1 MRRFLIPIILILLLL
16 VAPVQALADGGFFPP
31 PDIDITEPTQK
42 AVIFY
47 SKGCEDL
54 IIQVSYEG
62 DVEDFAWVVPVPSMP
77 EVKASYFEIFFE
89 LSSLTTSS
97 YYYYRA
103 EGGATPLAP
112 AEVTVYEQKRVGFYD
127 TATISSED
135 PEALIN
141 WLKENGYNIPED
153 AKDVIN
159 HYIKKNWYFVAMKIA
174 EEKQQEM
181 YPPPSIPGGVIHPVK
196 FSFETDEIVYP
207 LKISAINKGET
218 EILLYVFAD
227 HKQEI
232 NGFETESA
240 NWIEPVNIQH
250 FLYLKPFVKEKMFL
264 TKLRATFKQS
274 EIKDDIYLTQA
285 ADDKPLKPQLNWYI
299 IWALLIFGV
308 LLLKLGG
315 FYYVKHFED

>member
-1 MRRFLIPIILILLLL
+1 MKKYFIFVALILFLFL
-16 VAPVQALADGGFFPP
+16 APVQALADGGFFPP
-31 PDIDITEPTQK
+31 PNIDITEPTQK

-89 LSSLTTSS
+89 LSNLTISS

-103 EGGATPLAP
+103 EGGLTP

-127 TATISSED
+127 TAILSSED

-141 WLKENGYNIPED
+141 WLKDNGYNFPEE
-153 AKDVIN
+153 AKDTIN
-159 HYIKKNWYFVAMKIA
+159 HYIQKNWYFVALKVA

-181 YPPPSIPGGVIHPVK
+181 YPPPSVPGGVIHPVK
-196 FSFETDEIVYP
+196 FSFKTDKIVYP
-207 LKISAINKGET
+207 FKISSINKGET
-218 EILLYVFAD
+218 AVLLYVFAD
-227 HKQEI
+227 HKQEAKD
-232 NGFETESA
+232 FEMEFA
-240 NWIEPVNIQH
+240 DWIEPQNVQYSP
-250 FLYLKPFVKEKMFL
+250 YLKPFVKEKIFL
-264 TKLRATFKQS
+264 TKIRKTFKQD

-299 IWALLIFGV
+299 IGAILAFGV
-308 LLLKLGG
+308 LLIILGS
-315 FYYVKHFED
+315 FYYIKNFEE